1 MNFVHYRLNMA
12 GNHSRGEKKNLLK
25 RIGSPNGEGVMD
37 KNSQKKYR
45 STFSSIAWKY
55 FNLFDYYKM

>member
-1 MNFVHYRLNMA
+1 MNFVYYRLNMA

-37 KNSQKKYR
+37 KNSQNKYR
-45 STFSSIAWKY
+45 STFSSIA
-55 FNLFDYYKM
+55 

>member
-25 RIGSPNGEGVMD
+25 RIGSPNGEGV
-37 KNSQKKYR
+37 KRNTVLRSLRSQYERKY
-45 STFSSIAWKY
+45 SIITKRKRH
-55 FNLFDYYKM
+55 D